1 MQSCFAQSHVLRT
14 LGSIDLVSSAHGR
27 RCSVGHLLGG
37 ENGQIE
43 LSLAIIPISDGFLEF
58 DIPPGI
64 ESDETHRP
72 IKAIIPGA
80 APNINFE
87 IGEVTFV
94 DHRARAKFFGI
105 TDFHARFYF

>member
-1 MQSCFAQSHVLRT
+1 MQGCFARSRVLRT
-14 LGSIDLVSSAHGR
+14 LGSIDLVSSGHGR
-27 RCSVGHLLGG
+27 LYSVGHLLGA

-43 LSLAIIPISDGFLEF
+43 LSLAVIPNTDGFLEF

-64 ESDETHRP
+64 EILETRRP
-72 IKAIIPGA
+72 IKAVIPGA

-87 IGEVTFV
+87 IGEVTFG
-94 DHRARAKFFGI
+94 DHMGRAKFFGT